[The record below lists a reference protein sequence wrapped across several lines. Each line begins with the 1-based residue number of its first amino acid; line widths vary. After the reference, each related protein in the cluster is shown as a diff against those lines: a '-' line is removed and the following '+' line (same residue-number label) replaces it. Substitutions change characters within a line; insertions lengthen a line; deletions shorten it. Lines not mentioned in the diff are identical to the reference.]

1 MIKKNKCETH
11 DCSGGWFLEN
21 MDIAVFHVCVSK
33 MVSENDS
40 TSSTIDTFVIGLY
53 IESLNI
59 TPPAKGKVNK
69 QAF

>member
-1 MIKKNKCETH
+1 
-11 DCSGGWFLEN
+11 